1 MERPSVPSMD
11 DLEAALG
18 DIAEM
23 EEAIRVL
30 KERISQIPAEM
41 AEQLGSEAARIDA
54 ARYLYWMTPD
64 VPAQA
69 IGQGL
74 CGLGRNKLVERIGAA
89 QANIPCNRC
98 KRPLLVRNRTHML
111 ELTNSLKRSAARYAI
126 GFTFLCDACR
136 EAVIAERDAWR
147 EQVRRAQSE
156 RLHQLKTM
164 PYPQYLAS
172 EEWKARRKR
181 HLRSVG
187 YRCQVCNA
195 QGVVLDVHHRT
206 YLRRGEEH
214 YTDLL
219 ALCRTCHDLFHREGR
234 LVK

>member
-1 MERPSVPSMD
+1 MERPSVPAMD
-11 DLEAALG
+11 ELDAVLR
-18 DIAEM
+18 DIEEM

-30 KERISQIPAEM
+30 KERVSQIPGEM
-41 AEQLGSEAARIDA
+41 SEQLGSDEARIAA

-64 VPAQA
+64 VPTQA
-69 IGQGL
+69 IGYGL
-74 CGLGRNKLVERIGAA
+74 CGLGRNKLVELIGAA
-89 QANIPCNRC
+89 QVNIPCNRC

-111 ELTNSLKRSAARYAI
+111 EITNAIKRGGRRFGRGY
-126 GFTFLCDACR
+126 TFLCDACQKAMI
-136 EAVIAERDAWR
+136 EERYAWH
-147 EQVRRAQSE
+147 QQIQQAQSE
-156 RLHQLKTM
+156 RLRQLKTM
-164 PYPQYLAS
+164 PYAEYLAS

-187 YRCQVCNA
+187 YRCQVCNT

-206 YLRRGEEH
+206 YQRRGEEH